1 MTDSPRVAV
10 IGLDCA
16 TPQLLFRDFA
26 SETPN
31 IHALMLRGMWGD
43 LASIIPPITVP
54 AGACAMSG
62 NTPGQLGIYGFRN
75 RRDATYEG
83 LSIATSDAMKEPAVW
98 DALGANGLRSLLIGV
113 PPSFP
118 PPREFPGWRVGC
130 FLTPP
135 SAKSWAYPPE
145 LQTEIVGELGEGD
158 DYIFDIPDFR
168 RAGYDVALDQV
179 FKMTE
184 RRFRVGRKLAAE
196 KPWDFF
202 MLCEIAPDRLHHV
215 FWQHWDPTHPLYEP
229 GNKYESA
236 FQDYYRFLDDQIG
249 SLLVV
254 LPVDAS
260 TIVMSDH
267 CARPMMGGICFND
280 WLIREQYLAV
290 EAWPSHVVPFRDV
303 AIDWSRTIAWG
314 DGGYYGRL
322 FLNVKGR
329 EPDGIVEPARYEEVR
344 QELTDKLEAMTDPD
358 GRPLGTKVLKPQ
370 DVYPEVRGVAPDL
383 IVYFADLAWRSVG
396 SVGNRSIYTYEND
409 TGPDGANHDRMGVF
423 AMAGLPGQA
432 TGEVS
437 NLSLVDV
444 GPSILSV
451 YGMAAPEGAVG
462 RSFL

>member
-43 LASIIPPITVP
+43 LTIIIPPITVP
-54 AGACAMSG
+54 AWACAMTG
-62 NTPGQLGIYGFRN
+62 KTPGQLGIYGFRN

-249 SLLVV
+249 SLLDV
-254 LPVDAS
+254 LPDDAI

-267 CARPMMGGICFND
+267 GARPMMGGICFND

>member
-1 MTDSPRVAV
+1 MTDTPRVAV

-16 TPQLLFRDFA
+16 TPQLLFRDLA
-26 SETPN
+26 VETPN
-31 IHALMLRGMWGD
+31 IHALMQRGMWGD
-43 LASIIPPITVP
+43 LESITPPITVP
-54 AGACAMSG
+54 AWACAMTG
-62 NTPGQLGIYGFRN
+62 KTPGQLGIYGFRN
-75 RRDATYEG
+75 RKDTTYEG
-83 LSIATSDAMKEPAVW
+83 MSIATADTIREPAVW
-98 DALGANGLRSLLIGV
+98 DALGARGMRSLLIGV

-118 PPREFPGWRVGC
+118 PPKEFPGWRVGC

-135 SAKSWAYPPE
+135 SAKSWAFPAE
-145 LQTEIVGELGEGD
+145 LETEIVGELGQGN

-184 RRFRVGRKLAAE
+184 RRFQVGRRLATD

-215 FWQHWDPTHPLYEP
+215 FWQHWDPRHPLYEP

-236 FQDYYRFLDDQIG
+236 FQDYYRFLDVEVG
-249 SLLVV
+249 KLLEV
-254 LPVDAS
+254 LPDDA
-260 TIVMSDH
+260 IVMIMSDH
-267 CARPMMGGICFND
+267 GARPMMGGLCFND

-290 EAWPSHVVPFRDV
+290 EAYPSHVIPIREAV
-303 AIDWSRTIAWG
+303 IDWSQTIAWG

-329 EPDGIVEPARYEEVR
+329 EQEGIVEPSRYEETR
-344 QELTDKLEAMTDPD
+344 AELIAKLEAMPGPD
-358 GRPLGTKVLKPQ
+358 GQPLGTKVLKPQ
-370 DVYPEVRGVAPDL
+370 EVYPEVRGVAPDL
-383 IVYFADLAWRSVG
+383 IVYFGDLAWRSVG
-396 SVGNRSIYTYEND
+396 SIGNRSIYTYEND
-409 TGPDGANHDRMGVF
+409 TGPDGANHDRTGVF

-437 NLSLVDV
+437 GLNLVDV
-444 GPSILSV
+444 GPSILSL
-451 YGMAAPEGAVG
+451 YGIEAPEGAVG